1 MRVAA
6 LQASPARP
14 AISTTSA
21 SGTGCNALTMIGQYP
36 ATRAV
41 CRLRPLE
48 AHRGSRSVRVA
59 SAAAARESSAAVTA
73 AVEIDDHRE
82 EPANIHNINNFP
94 DMCIIRQGFA
104 QLPAILVARCR
115 SRWLA

>member
-1 MRVAA
+1 M
-6 LQASPARP
+6 
-14 AISTTSA
+14 
-21 SGTGCNALTMIGQYP
+21 
-36 ATRAV
+36 
-41 CRLRPLE
+41 
-48 AHRGSRSVRVA
+48 RVA

-115 SRWLA
+115 SRWLASSNHLASTWLACTVGYSII